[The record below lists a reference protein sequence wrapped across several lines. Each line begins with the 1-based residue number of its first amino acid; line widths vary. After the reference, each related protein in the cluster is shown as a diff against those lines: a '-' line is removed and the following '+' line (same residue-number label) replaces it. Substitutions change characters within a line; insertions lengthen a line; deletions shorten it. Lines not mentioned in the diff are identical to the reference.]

1 MSEHTSKLL
10 FTFFSHP
17 HHFPVIHTL
26 LFKIAQKNLYKREKT
41 ALIFLFQMPW
51 YTSIKKS
58 QRKKKIQGTAGQQG
72 QICVNIRTVMS
83 THKH

>member
-58 QRKKKIQGTAGQQG
+58 QRKKKYKEQLDNKGRS
-72 QICVNIRTVMS
+72 V
-83 THKH
+83 